1 MSWLKALAAGCVLAA
16 QIATTITAS
25 TAADM
30 PKGYPG
36 EPLPLPTRPAPRSF
50 DLNSGWYI
58 RGDLGYGWGR
68 IDSAQAAP
76 TFPNPTSGLGNAATG
91 GVGFGIKRGWIR
103 TDVTADY
110 LSDMKYRGTVA
121 TPDDVTAKMSAW
133 SVLLNGY
140 LDLGSWYRV
149 SPYLGAGVGAARV
162 KTSDYQSTVSPP
174 LTGGSNSQWN
184 FAWAAMAGVGF
195 AVSSNMIADV
205 GYRYLN

>member
-91 GVGFGIKRGWIR
+91 GVGFGIKRGGR
-103 TDVTADY
+103 
-110 LSDMKYRGTVA
+110 RGGRVGRGKRA
-121 TPDDVTAKMSAW
+121 FGNLAW
-133 SVLLNGY
+133 VGCASRG
-140 LDLGSWYRV
+140 G
-149 SPYLGAGVGAARV
+149 LGAEEVDHILQVSRV
-162 KTSDYQSTVSPP
+162 HGNIRDNRCKRGDQH
-174 LTGGSNSQWN
+174 
-184 FAWAAMAGVGF
+184 A
-195 AVSSNMIADV
+195 IA
-205 GYRYLN
+205 